1 MKKLT
6 SEDTEGMKV
15 SPNHRN
21 FPAKGFHFG
30 WTEDSSE
37 SIWEPRTRNT
47 GESLSGQTA
56 PRWITQTGK
65 KDPTTERQEDVVD
78 LGVNHLGVL
87 VNHRT
92 SQQVCVC
99 MVELISLERS
109 QRKQDLLRKKGDHD
123 VTPGAINRIVKQ
135 SYPLSAR
142 EPVVKLSLSISKM

>member
-65 KDPTTERQEDVVD
+65 KDQTTERQEDVAS
-78 LGVNHLGVL
+78 LGANVL
-87 VNHRT
+87 VNLRT

-123 VTPGAINRIVKQ
+123 VTPGAINKIVKQ
-135 SYPLSAR
+135 SSPLSAR
-142 EPVVKLSLSISKM
+142 EPVVKLSLSICKM